1 MGGVLSLCCTQDLFK
16 DAPDVWYA
24 SQSAL
29 EADYAFGAALGEGMF
44 AKLCGG
50 GDLMHHVEGQRK
62 FTAGDAAAY
71 FSDAC
76 AAIARCHAVSVAHRD
91 VKPENMLVAFDGRR
105 RARVRLSD
113 FGSACVFAP
122 GDRYPADA
130 GSPFWSS
137 PEAWAL
143 DYDHRGDVYSVGV
156 VLLVLVDGML
166 GGDEVR
172 ALHGAGVKGLVDYRY
187 APVGISPTTAAT
199 SDAPPRPAAFEDRAA
214 TRTAQRPPGL

>member
-1 MGGVLSLCCTQDLFK
+1 MRLAGVVET
-16 DAPDVWYA
+16 P
-24 SQSAL
+24 
-29 EADYAFGAALGEGMF
+29 GELLLLTE
-44 AKLCGG
+44 LCGG

-122 GDRYPADA
+122 GDRLC
-130 GSPFWSS
+130 GFQTFN
-137 PEAWAL
+137 
-143 DYDHRGDVYSVGV
+143 
-156 VLLVLVDGML
+156 
-166 GGDEVR
+166 
-172 ALHGAGVKGLVDYRY
+172 
-187 APVGISPTTAAT
+187 PT
-199 SDAPPRPAAFEDRAA
+199 SM
-214 TRTAQRPPGL
+214 